1 MHVNTV
7 FIILTF
13 IVIVAVVLVA
23 DTVQTA
29 ATIVSLIAG
38 FFVITTHS
46 RDLSRGLT
54 LGIQNWGIPLSGT
67 GSSDANTS
75 ATTDIT
81 GDADATAE
89 APTCQNTQ
97 LPGEFDQNTNLYG
110 GKYESYHAYNAS
122 YGNCYRE
129 PRPVVVDSAA
139 EAEMSVDA
147 ANCLITQ
154 KRARDKKCSDGWA
167 SKNADFYKYHYGNEL
182 EESEAKPWWG
192 KFEL

>member
-54 LGIQNWGIPLSGT
+54 LGIQNWGIPISGT
-67 GSSDANTS
+67 GSRDDTNA
-75 ATTDIT
+75 
-81 GDADATAE
+81 DADADTAAE
-89 APTCQNTQ
+89 APSSCQRSQ
-97 LPGEFDQNTNLYG
+97 MPGEFDQNTNLYG

-122 YGNCYRE
+122 YGDCYRE
-129 PRPVVVDSAA
+129 PRPVVVDSVA
-139 EAEMSVDA
+139 EADTSVDA

-167 SKNADFYKYHYGNEL
+167 SKNSDFYKYHYGNEL

-192 KFEL
+192 RLEV